1 MTSGPVV
8 IYADCLANR
17 GGTGVYTRRLLR
29 GMSSLGTEGVLA
41 AIDGALLAP
50 SRAVLAE
57 PDVTGWRKTL
67 REHHSLRGLASGVSP
82 DLVHLPAFSGRPPRG
97 VPYVMTL
104 HDLAFLRNPSWF
116 PRVRSLYYRLSFTRL
131 AAGASILIVDSDFT
145 ASEAI
150 ELMHI
155 PEDRIRR
162 IYLSTESFRSDPM
175 LFASAFCI
183 REPYIISVGTV
194 EPRKNISVLL
204 DAWEPIRIHNPG
216 MKLVIAGRW
225 GWGPSALKHRLSN
238 TDGVLWTGALQADI
252 LSSAVSGA
260 RLLVYPSLYE
270 GFGLPPL
277 EAASAGV
284 PSVVT
289 PAGALSEIYSGVAKV
304 ARSFSAEDIASA
316 VQEALLED
324 ADLNGLMEFASG
336 FSSSEMARRV
346 IGVYRELTN

>member
-29 GMSSLGTEGVLA
+29 GLSSIGAEGVLA
-41 AIDGALLAP
+41 AVGGAILAP
-50 SRAVLAE
+50 SRAALAE
-57 PDVTGWRKTL
+57 PDATGWRKTF
-67 REHHSLRGLASGVSP
+67 REHHSLRKLASSVSP
-82 DLVHLPAFSGRPPRG
+82 ALVHLPAFSGTPPHA

-131 AAGASILIVDSDFT
+131 AARASLLIVDSDFT
-145 ASEAI
+145 ASEAVK
-150 ELMHI
+150 LMNI
-155 PEDRIRR
+155 PDDRIRR
-162 IYLSTESFRSDPM
+162 VYLSTENFGSDPM
-175 LFASAFCI
+175 QFASVFDI
-183 REPYIISVGTV
+183 SEPYIISVGTV
-194 EPRKNISVLL
+194 EPRKNVSVLL
-204 DAWEPIRIHNPG
+204 DAWELIRIHNPD

-225 GWGPSALKHRLSN
+225 GWGSSALKHRLSN
-238 TDGVLWTGALQADI
+238 TDGVVWTGALQDDI

-284 PSVVT
+284 SSVVT
-289 PAGALSEIYSGVAKV
+289 PAGSLSEIYSGIAKV

-324 ADLNGLMEFASG
+324 TDVSSLREFASAFTG
-336 FSSSEMARRV
+336 SEMARNV
-346 IGVYRELTN
+346 LEVYRELTH